1 MQHTPQ
7 QRSADDTA
15 LDSALT
21 DRRLFPLEPPAV
33 REDWVD
39 DDELPLEIE
48 GSEPDPVLI
57 RIAERVGLPGRIL
70 VAPAED
76 QEDGAYRVLEDGRW
90 LQAAREGGMR
100 RHPVRVLDV
109 QGLPAELLVL
119 VLNGQRPA
127 NVAAQAGA
135 LERLFAADLPEE
147 EIARASGMTKAK
159 VHRLAGLLGL
169 DPILRQALEEG
180 AITSATAFAAAELPE
195 LQAELAA
202 EYEREGRLTS
212 TQIRRVR
219 ERAGQTDAEAEGGDL
234 NGADR
239 EAGGEPPTEPADE
252 DEHPADPPANGD
264 APAAAR
270 GESPGADPALRVRLQ
285 ARELLDELG
294 RTDFP
299 GELRARLAAVLE
311 DIERTPAL
319 AQ

>member
-1 MQHTPQ
+1 MQHTIQ
-7 QRSADDTA
+7 QRSADDTT
-15 LDSALT
+15 LDDELR
-21 DRRLFPLEPPAV
+21 DRQLFPSEPAAV
-33 REDWVD
+33 REDWAAD
-39 DDELPLEIE
+39 EELPLEVD

-57 RIAERVGLPGRIL
+57 RIVERVGLPGRIL

-76 QEDGAYRVLEDGRW
+76 AEDGAYRVLEDGRW
-90 LQAAREGGMR
+90 LQASREGGMR

-109 QGLPAELLVL
+109 QGLAAELLVL
-119 VLNGQRPA
+119 VLNAPRPA

-135 LERLFAADLPEE
+135 LERLLDAGLSEE

-169 DPILRQALEEG
+169 DPVLRQALREG
-180 AITSATAFAAAELPE
+180 SITPATAFTASELPE
-195 LQAELAA
+195 LQAELA
-202 EYEREGRLTS
+202 EEFEREGRLTG

-219 ERAGQTDAEAEGGDL
+219 ERAGSGSTGAEGEPDADPGSDAEDGHPGP
-234 NGADR
+234 NG
-239 EAGGEPPTEPADE
+239 ET
-252 DEHPADPPANGD
+252 
-264 APAAAR
+264 
-270 GESPGADPALRVRLQ
+270 ADPAERVRVQ
-285 ARELLDELG
+285 ARELLQELG